1 MVVKTR
7 WWMIAA
13 VLCGACGEPAGDDDG
28 SSSATNPSTASA
40 SSTDSNPET
49 SSSGDPTTGEVPTT
63 GEEPTGGASACAE
76 ATSREACAATF
87 GFDGFAC
94 QWLDMYSF
102 EVVDAACAFT
112 PVEGGGACVD
122 NPFGDTDC
130 GSEDACGSNGTVYFR
145 MADDGTTEV
154 LRSGSTCSHADPA
167 GAWMTCAPGDGG
179 VDTDAT
185 TGGSDSS
192 GGGGA
197 SSTGGASEPDLC
209 TCACDELMP

>member
-122 NPFGDTDC
+122 NPLGDTDC

-154 LRSGSTCSHADPA
+154 LRSGSTCTHADPA

>member
-1 MVVKTR
+1 
-7 WWMIAA
+7 MIAA

-122 NPFGDTDC
+122 NPLGDTDC

-154 LRSGSTCSHADPA
+154 LRSGSTCTHADPA

>member
-1 MVVKTR
+1 MNMVVKTQ

-49 SSSGDPTTGEVPTT
+49 SSSGDPTTG
-63 GEEPTGGASACAE
+63 GEPTGGASACAE
-76 ATSREACAATF
+76 ATSQDVCAATF
-87 GFDGFAC
+87 GFDGFGC
-94 QWLDMYSF
+94 QWLEMYSF

-130 GSEDACGSNGTVYFR
+130 GSEDACGSDGTAYWR

-167 GAWMTCAPGDGG
+167 GAWMTCAAGAGG
-179 VDTDAT
+179 SDTDAT
-185 TGGSDSS
+185 TGGSDGS
-192 GGGGA
+192 GSDTGVA
-197 SSTGGASEPDLC
+197 STGGASEPDLC
-209 TCACDELMP
+209 ACACDELMP